1 MLLKFFFGNSP
12 SKSNENKYD
21 VVVPTCIFYLVQVII
36 QKIRM
41 KKTLE

>member
-1 MLLKFFFGNSP
+1 MLLKIFFGNSP

-21 VVVPTCIFYLVQVII
+21 VVVPTCMFYLVQVII
-36 QKIRM
+36 HKIRM